1 MRWLTGICILALGQA
16 ALADDL
22 DPAAVEFFESRIR
35 PVLVEQCYECHS
47 ADSRQLRGNLRVARQ
62 VLVARGG
69 LVEGD
74 IETREAIV
82 GGEVRGQIRALER
95 LEIQAG
101 AVVHGDL
108 SARVLLVQEGGE
120 VNGVVRMGAG
130 AELESVAVT

>member
-1 MRWLTGICILALGQA
+1 MAMFSDKQA
-16 ALADDL
+16 AAGAEAGLSIIASGMQLVGDVTADGIL
-22 DPAAVEFFESRIR
+22 KVEGT
-35 PVLVEQCYECHS
+35 V
-47 ADSRQLRGNLRVARQ
+47 RGNLRVARQ

-69 LVEGD
+69 VVEGD

-82 GGEVRGQIRALER
+82 GGEVRGQVRALER

-108 SARVLLVQEGGE
+108 VARVLLVQEGGE

-130 AELESVAVT
+130 VEAEGVPVS

>member
-1 MRWLTGICILALGQA
+1 MAMFSDKPGAGGAEAGLSIIAGGMQLVGDVTADGIIK
-16 ALADDL
+16 
-22 DPAAVEFFESRIR
+22 VEGS
-35 PVLVEQCYECHS
+35 V
-47 ADSRQLRGNLRVARQ
+47 RGNLRVSRQ

-95 LEIQAG
+95 LEIQSG

-108 SARVLLVQEGGE
+108 SAKVLLVQEGGE

-130 AELESVAVT
+130 AELETVAAT